1 MDASAQVAD
10 YIQRTDMLPH
20 QEKVVVGV
28 SGGPDSL
35 CLLDVMYG
43 LGYPLVVAHLDH
55 QLRPESGKEARYVRK
70 IAKQYG
76 LRSFIERADVRSAA
90 GKGRSL
96 EEAARLMRYDVLVRV
111 AKKAKA
117 RYVAVGHTADD
128 QAETVLMHLLRGAGP
143 AGLRGMLPRTP
154 LDRWVGLSDSEGI
167 LLIRPLLEISRKQT
181 EAHCQAVGLL
191 PMEDPSNLDQ
201 TFFRN
206 RLRHELLPL
215 LESYNPGIRGVLC
228 RTGKVMADVSALL
241 DDLTSEMW
249 LQVVRPAGEGVLA
262 LQVEP
267 FRGLP
272 VALQRSVVR
281 RAILELRPECRDIG
295 YPSVARV
302 LSCVEKAQQ
311 GARHWVVGGLEMQV
325 AGDEVVLREPEARVQ
340 LPAYPQL
347 ISDRSAK
354 LKIPGSLALA
364 NGWLLEAD
372 VQSISEADRKRLI
385 SNQDAAQ
392 AALDAECLPGNLVVR
407 SLRPG
412 ERIRIL
418 GMQGSTK
425 ISALFV
431 NLHIPQPAR
440 AYWPL
445 IVADGKV
452 VWVAG
457 LRMSHDARLTPSTRK
472 AVVLRV
478 VAPEGDR

>member
-10 YIQRTDMLPH
+10 YIRRTDMLPH
-20 QEKVVVGV
+20 QERVVVGV

-35 CLLDVMYG
+35 CILDVMHG
-43 LGYPLVVAHLDH
+43 LGYPVVIGHLDH
-55 QLRPESGKEARYVRK
+55 QLRPESGQEARYVRK
-70 IAKQYG
+70 IAKHYG
-76 LRSFIERADVRSAA
+76 VRFFIERADVRSAA

-96 EEAARLMRYDVLVRV
+96 EDAARLKRYDFLVRV

-143 AGLRGMLPRTP
+143 AGLRGMLPRTS
-154 LDRWVGLSDSEGI
+154 LDRWIGLSDAEGI
-167 LLIRPLLEISRKQT
+167 LLIRPLLEISRRQT
-181 EAHCQAVGLL
+181 EAHCQAAGLQ
-191 PMEDPSNLDQ
+191 PMEDASNLDQ

-228 RTGKVMADVSALL
+228 RTGKVMADVSELL
-241 DDLTSEMW
+241 EDLTSEVW
-249 LQVVRPAGEGVLA
+249 PQAIRPAGNGVLA
-262 LQVEP
+262 FQAEALKA
-267 FRGLP
+267 LP

-295 YPSVARV
+295 YASVASV
-302 LSCVEKAQQ
+302 LSCVEKLQQ
-311 GARHWVVGGLEMQV
+311 GARHWVVGGLELQV
-325 AGDEVVLREPEARVQ
+325 AGHEVVLRDPEARIQ

-347 ISDRSAK
+347 VADRAAK
-354 LKIPGSLALA
+354 LKIPGNLSLA
-364 NGWLLEAD
+364 NGWQLEARLE
-372 VQSISEADRKRLI
+372 SISESDRERLI

-392 AALDAECLPGNLVVR
+392 AALDAERLPGSLEVR

-412 ERIRIL
+412 ERIRLL

-431 NLHIPQPAR
+431 NLQIPQPAR

-452 VWVAG
+452 VWVVG
-457 LRMSHDARLTPSTRK
+457 LRMAHDARLTPSSRK
-472 AVVLRV
+472 AVLLRV
-478 VAPEGDR
+478 TAPEGDR